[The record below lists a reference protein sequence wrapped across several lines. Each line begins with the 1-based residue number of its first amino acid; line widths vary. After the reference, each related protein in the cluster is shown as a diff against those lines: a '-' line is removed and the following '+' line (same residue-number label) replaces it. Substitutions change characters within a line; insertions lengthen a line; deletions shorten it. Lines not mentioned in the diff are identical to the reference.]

1 VSVVGR
7 ALPHESALE
16 HATGAALFTDDL
28 AARLPGVLS
37 AWPVT
42 APHAHA
48 RVLALDAHDA
58 RGQPGVAAVLTADDV
73 PGLNDTG
80 LARRDEPLF
89 PSVVQYHGQPVAWVV
104 AASEEAARVACV
116 RVRVEYEPLP
126 AVLDIDAAL
135 RAESWLTD
143 ELRLT
148 NGDAQ
153 AALDAA
159 PRRLAGELRVPGQ
172 EHFYLEP
179 QTALAS
185 QDESGLLLVHAA
197 TQHPAQVQ
205 DVVARVLGV
214 GRHRVV
220 VQALRLGG
228 AFGGKEVQAAPFAAV
243 AALGAWRCGRPVRVR
258 LSRALDFT
266 LTGKRHPFLGRFEVG
281 FDGDGRLLALRLRLW
296 SDGGWCLDLSEPVL
310 QRALLNCDNA
320 YAVPV
325 IDVAG
330 RVCRTHTASNTAFRG
345 FGGPQGS
352 LMIEECL
359 DRVARTLGLPPD
371 EVRRRNL
378 YRAGARTHYGQP
390 VDDAERLERLWDEL
404 AREGEQRARRARI
417 DAWNAGSA
425 DVKRGLA
432 LTPVKFGIAFTT
444 AFLNQAAALVLV
456 YADGS
461 VQVNHGGVEM
471 GQGLHTKVR
480 QVAAQA
486 LGVPLEAVLVMPTRT
501 DKLPNT
507 TPSAASSSFDLNGAA
522 VQSACETLR
531 ARLAALAAEQL
542 GRPGA
547 SIVFADGRVFVAQE
561 PGQALSFAELA
572 RRAHLRRVPLWAGGF
587 QAVDDVDLDAR
598 TLRGR
603 AFSYFTYGAALAEVE
618 LCGLTGTWRARRVDI
633 IQDAGTSPSPLVD
646 RGQVEGAF
654 LQGLGWLTLEQLV
667 RDERGALLTLGASTY
682 KLPGVGERPERLNVR
697 FLERARNPGGVY
709 GSKGV
714 GEAPLL
720 LAFAVREA
728 LRDAVAAFGARGV
741 IDLPCPSTPE
751 VLLGAVARARGR
763 PL

>member
-7 ALPHESALE
+7 AVPHESALL
-16 HATGAALFTDDL
+16 HATGAALFVDDL
-28 AARLPGVLS
+28 AVRQAGLLT

-48 RVLALDAHDA
+48 RVLALDAQAA
-58 RGQPGVAAVLTADDV
+58 RREPGVAAVLTADDV

-89 PSVVQYHGQPVAWVV
+89 PHEVQYHGQPVAWVV
-104 AASEEAARVACV
+104 AASEEAARQACE

-126 AVLDIDAAL
+126 AVLGIDAAI
-135 RAESWLTD
+135 RAESWLGD

-159 PRRLAGELRVPGQ
+159 PRRLSGELRVPGQ

-179 QTALAS
+179 QSALAL
-185 QDESGLLLVHAA
+185 QDESGLLLVHSA

-205 DVVARVLGV
+205 DVVARVLGLA
-214 GRHRVV
+214 RHRVT

-258 LSRALDFT
+258 LSRALDFA

-281 FDGDGRLLALRLRLW
+281 FDDDGRLLALRLRLW

-352 LMIEECL
+352 IMIEECL
-359 DRVARTLGLPPD
+359 DRVARTLGLPPH

-390 VDDAERLERLWDEL
+390 VEDAERLERLWSEL
-404 AREGEQRARRARI
+404 ERDGDYAARRAQV
-417 DAWNAGSA
+417 DAWNLQTPDA
-425 DVKRGLA
+425 KRGLA
-432 LTPVKFGIAFTT
+432 LTPVKFGISFTT

-480 QVAAQA
+480 QVAAEA
-486 LGVPLEAVLVMPTRT
+486 LGVRLESVLVMPTRT

-522 VQSACETLR
+522 VQRACETLR
-531 ARLAALAAEQL
+531 ERLGEVAAPHFGRPAAE
-542 GRPGA
+542 
-547 SIVFADGRVFVAQE
+547 IVFDDGRVFAAGAPE
-561 PGQALSFAELA
+561 SALPFGELA
-572 RRAHLRRVPLWAGGF
+572 RRAHLQRVPLWAAGF
-587 QAVDDVDLDAR
+587 HSADEVDLDPR

-603 AFSYFTYGAALAEVE
+603 PFSYFTYGVALAEVE
-618 LCGLTGTWRARRVDI
+618 LCGLTGAWRARRVDI
-633 IQDAGTSPSPLVD
+633 LQDAGLSPSPLVD

-654 LQGLGWLTLEQLV
+654 LQGLGWLTLEELV

-682 KLPGVGERPERLNVR
+682 KLPGVGERPERLHVR
-697 FLERARNPGGVY
+697 FLERAARPGAVY

-714 GEAPLL
+714 GEPPLL

-728 LRDAVAAFGARGV
+728 LRDALGAFGARGV
-741 IDLPCPSTPE
+741 VELPCPSTPE
-751 VLLGAVARARGR
+751 VLLRAVARARGR